1 MSEEQA
7 AEAVAEP
14 VDVSDEPVIEV
25 DEAKAAVDR
34 AFEAVSSADLKEAIE
49 QPDLVENQE
58 ATKKFTKDLESDLKE
73 SRSKDET
80 KPAEPKVDAKGREHN
95 PDGTFKAKEKDDG
108 EEPENTAKEEPADSS
123 ITTFAEPPNRFSAD
137 AKSAWKN
144 APEPIRAEIHRAVK
158 ELESGIE
165 KYREEI
171 AEFEPLREYNQMAKQ
186 HGTNI
191 KDALDRYTGLERM
204 LAGENPMAAIQDVMS
219 YAGVSPQQFAA
230 QVLKENGIEGEVTP
244 EHLAQLQNAG
254 HQDSV
259 IRSLRNEIA
268 ALKQEISGVSTSV
281 QDQKTAEIERQVT
294 AFAADKPRFEE
305 LSEDIKFFIESGR
318 TDDLAEAYD
327 LAERLNPAPVA
338 SEPPPVEEP
347 APDAQPKK
355 GSLSVT
361 GAPSSGSNPANR
373 KPPSSAKDAVDRSF
387 ETLGIG

>member
-34 AFEAVSSADLKEAIE
+34 AFETIGKAEAEPIKEEPAADP
-49 QPDLVENQE
+49 Q
-58 ATKKFTKDLESDLKE
+58 KDIGETDIPEPES
-73 SRSKDET
+73 ET
-80 KPAEPKVDAKGREHN
+80 KPAEDGRERN
-95 PDGTFKAKEKDDG
+95 PDGTFKAKEADD
-108 EEPENTAKEEPADSS
+108 TAKEEPAESTQ
-123 ITTFAEPPNRFSAD
+123 TTFAEPPNRFSAD
-137 AKSAWKN
+137 AKSAWKD
-144 APEPIRAEIHRAVK
+144 APEPVRAEIHRAVK
-158 ELESGIE
+158 ELESGID
-165 KYREEI
+165 KYREEV

-186 HGTNI
+186 HGTSI
-191 KDALDRYTGLERM
+191 RDALDRYTGLERM

-230 QVLKENGIEGEVTP
+230 QVLQESGIEGDVTP

-254 HQDSV
+254 QQDSV

-268 ALKQEISGVSTSV
+268 ALKQEINGVSTTV

-294 AFAADKPRFEE
+294 EFAADKPRFEE

-318 TDDLAEAYD
+318 TDNLAEAYE

-347 APDAQPKK
+347 TPDAQPKK